1 MGCSPCSIL
10 FHVLSF
16 LQASSGGG
24 RRFYKRL
31 AAPRRRLAPLGGT
44 ASWPCR
50 CVMPCCLST
59 GTSSDSAR
67 DNKAWLHGVVQL
79 DVHPPPGPSLL
90 QALLLWRAQVALAVA
105 ICIIV
110 GVKLQDVSVES
121 GTLNFNYSCLLG
133 TSYGSSS
140 LCTVRVAVQRGGKL

>member
-1 MGCSPCSIL
+1 M
-10 FHVLSF
+10 
-16 LQASSGGG
+16 
-24 RRFYKRL
+24 
-31 AAPRRRLAPLGGT
+31 
-44 ASWPCR
+44 
-50 CVMPCCLST
+50 
-59 GTSSDSAR
+59 
-67 DNKAWLHGVVQL
+67 
-79 DVHPPPGPSLL
+79 HPPPGPSLL